1 MTKLRCALVGTGQQL
16 VACADQLLARGHEIV
31 GVLSDSQLVAGWA
44 ADHGVART
52 SPGDT
57 GRPWL
62 DGTSFD
68 YLLSIVN
75 HAILSPALLSSAAK
89 GAVNYHD
96 SPLPQ
101 YAGFN
106 ATAWA
111 ILDGRRTHGMTW
123 HLMTGDV
130 DGGPVLIQQPIEI
143 GDDDTAFTLAVKCSE
158 AGVETFAQL
167 LDQMERGPLSP
178 RPQQGSRSFHLRSD
192 RPGQALLDFSRPA
205 GELHAVVRGLTFG
218 PEDNWMA
225 TPKLAAPGGYLT
237 IAEAAL
243 DVSRTGAPGTVL
255 SINNDRIEVAAE
267 GGVLQLT
274 ALSTLEGESL
284 GPLQA
289 AARVG
294 LVQGGRLPAHD
305 AALSAD
311 IEAFD
316 GIVTKSERFWVGRL
330 ATLRG
335 ATIPELT
342 PHRGA
347 RRARTIRRPLP
358 APLAD
363 APESRRRTVLVAAL
377 AACLHR
383 LGNGSTFDVAMGVEL
398 PAAMR
403 PLYATA
409 VPLRSVVDVAAPF
422 TSLVEGIDTE
432 LTTLA
437 RRRTHARDAWRRYG
451 ALRDLDHGSRS
462 LPIGVRW
469 SADAGAAPAP
479 ELAEGS
485 SLTLVVS
492 AGATYTWAFD
502 ENAIG
507 AAAMTAFADRFDA
520 LLKAAL
526 ENGATPVGAL
536 PLVSENEREL
546 LLSTWQQTSQPYES
560 ALCVHEFFE
569 RQVERT
575 PDATAAVFG
584 DAELTYRALNERAN
598 RLAHRL
604 RRAGV
609 ERGTLVGISVERSL
623 DMLVG
628 LLGILKA
635 GAAYV
640 PIDPTYP
647 ADRLAIML
655 EDSRAP
661 IVVTQSHLVARL
673 PQSGAELL
681 LIDRMAF
688 DGTDDVG
695 NPRSAVGPR
704 DLAYVIFTSGSTGR
718 PKGTMIEHRNVSNFF
733 TGMDEVIGR
742 EPGVWLAVTSISFDI
757 SVLELFWTLARGFK
771 VVIAPEF
778 DRASIEQGFA
788 DTGHAATRMGFGL
801 FYFAADSGNVAGGN
815 AYRLLTEGAKFA
827 DAHGFDAVWTPERHF
842 HAFGGLYP
850 NPAVTTAA
858 LSTITSRVQLRAGSV
873 VLPLHNPLRVAE
885 DWAVIDQLSNGR
897 VGLSFAS
904 GWHVNDFAFMP
915 DNFERRREIML
926 EHLDTVL
933 KLWSGQKVAVRN
945 GAGATIEVS
954 VLPRPVQARPPI
966 WIASAGT
973 VDTFIL
979 AGRIGANVLT
989 NMLGQ
994 DLADLEAKFA
1004 AYRKSRR
1011 EHGHEGDGIIS
1022 VMLHPVVTDDSDP
1035 ARELARRPFS
1045 DYLASSFDLV
1055 KMAPKMFPAFRQ
1067 PSRSAEA
1074 PVVDQSA
1081 YTAEDMRALLDHA
1094 FERYF
1099 ETAGLFG
1106 TPERALGMLERLADI
1121 GATEVACL
1129 IDFGIE
1135 ADVVLDSLVHLER
1148 LQTLWAERV
1157 ERASQRARSPR
1168 YSLAEQIHRQGVTH
1182 LQCTPSVARTLAD
1195 DPASLAALSGL
1206 TTLLLGGEA
1215 LPADLADRVSAAVK
1229 GEVLNMY
1236 GPTETTVWSTT
1247 SSVRRGVA
1255 PTIGRPIA
1263 NTVIRILDEQRQL
1276 VPVRTPGELYI
1287 GGAGVVRGYLD
1298 RPELTAARFVDDPW
1312 SPGERLYRTGDLAR
1326 YDADG
1331 TIEYLGRLDDQ
1342 VKINGFRI
1350 ELGEIETVLSRHP
1363 AVRQGVVVARPAA
1376 DGKGSALVAYV
1387 VPRGGESSPDA
1398 DAGRVRDWRSV
1409 WDGTYQQARETN
1421 GTGDP
1426 RFRIAGWND
1435 SYTGQ
1440 PIPAPQMQEWLA
1452 HTVERIRALAPRRV
1466 VELGCGT
1473 GMILYRL
1480 LADVEHYTGID
1491 ISREA
1496 LDSIR
1501 RELTP
1506 AESAKV
1512 TLLEQP
1518 ADATDGVANR
1528 ACDVVVINSVAQ
1540 YFPSADYLTR
1550 VLRRAADLVEDGG
1563 HIFVGDVRSL
1573 EQLDAFHTAIEVR
1586 QAPANVAAG
1595 ELRSRVQRRA
1605 AHEKELVLSE
1615 RFFEALARA
1624 IPRLSRVEVEL
1635 KRGAARNELTAFR
1648 YDVVLHVGHA
1658 GAPAEP
1664 VPAAAASADRLD
1676 TIRAML
1682 ASEPATVYLTDV
1694 PNARLAGVARV
1705 RQALESGT
1713 AATVETLRSRLDGP
1727 DSGVDPEAL
1736 YTLSDAYEAHIRW
1749 ARSGDP
1755 ARFDALLRHRVRG
1768 ARASW
1773 PASSAGGNGTAA
1785 TVANVPAR
1793 MSDEDAL
1800 ASELRAH
1807 LRASVPEY
1815 MVPAA
1820 FVVLAALPLTP
1831 NGKIDRKALP
1841 DPERRAPAATS
1852 SYAPPTNDLEQQ
1864 IAAIWQDLLAVDRVG
1879 RQDNIFD
1886 LGANSLLTMQANSR
1900 LGTLLGRQVSL
1911 VSMFRYPTVESLA
1924 AHLGENG
1931 RSVATPSQDKR
1942 SRERATRA
1950 EQAAERRRALR
1961 AEQNER

>member
-1 MTKLRCALVGTGQQL
+1 MTKLRLALVGMGQQL

-31 GVLSDSQLVAGWA
+31 GVLSDSQVVAGWA
-44 ADHGVART
+44 AAHGVAHT
-52 SPGDT
+52 SPGDAEH
-57 GRPWL
+57 PWR

-75 HAILSPALLSSAAK
+75 HSILSPALLASATK

-96 SPLPQ
+96 SPLPR

-111 ILDGRRTHGMTW
+111 IIDGRTSHGTTW

-167 LDQMERGPLSP
+167 LDQLERGTRSP
-178 RPQQGSRSFHLRSD
+178 RAQEGPRSFHRRSD
-192 RPGQALLDFSRPA
+192 RPGQALLDFTRAA

-218 PEDNWMA
+218 PEDNWMT
-225 TPKLAAPGGYLT
+225 TPKLVAPDGYLT
-237 IAEAAL
+237 IAEATL
-243 DVSRTGAPGTVL
+243 DTTRTATPGTVL
-255 SINNDRIEVAAE
+255 SISNDRIEVAAQ

-274 ALSTLEGESL
+274 GLSTLEGEAL
-284 GPLQA
+284 GPLRA

-294 LVQGGRLPAHD
+294 LVQGGRLPTPD
-305 AALSAD
+305 AAMFAD
-311 IEAFD
+311 VEAFD
-316 GIVTKSERFWVGRL
+316 GIVTRSERFWVGRL
-330 ATLRG
+330 KTLRG
-335 ATIPELT
+335 ATIPELA

-347 RRARTIRRPLP
+347 RRTRVIRRPLP
-358 APLAD
+358 ASFAD
-363 APESRRRTVLVAAL
+363 APESRRRGVLVAAL

-383 LGNGSTFDVAMGVEL
+383 LGNGAAFDVAMDVEL
-398 PAAMR
+398 PAGMR

-409 VPLRSVVDVAAPF
+409 VPLRGVVDVTAPF
-422 TSLVEGIDTE
+422 ATLVEGIDAE
-432 LTTLA
+432 LATLA
-437 RRRTHARDAWRRYG
+437 RRRTYARDAWRRYG
-451 ALRDLDHGSRS
+451 ALRDLDHGRRS

-469 SADAGAAPAP
+469 SDDAGDASA
-479 ELAEGS
+479 LAEGS

-492 AGATYTWAFD
+492 AGGGYAWAFD
-502 ENAIG
+502 ENAIE
-507 AAAMTAFADRFDA
+507 AVAMSAFADRFDA

-526 ENGATPVGAL
+526 EKGATPVGAL
-536 PLVSENEREL
+536 PLVSEREREL
-546 LLSTWQQTSQPYES
+546 LLTTWQQTSRPYES
-560 ALCVHEFFE
+560 ELCLHEFFE

-575 PDATAAVFG
+575 PDVTAAVFG

-598 RLAHRL
+598 RLAHQL

-609 ERGTLVGISVERSL
+609 QPATLVGISVERSL

-628 LLGILKA
+628 LLGILKS
-635 GAAYV
+635 GGAYV
-640 PIDPTYP
+640 PLDPSYP

-655 EDSRAP
+655 EDSKAR
-661 IVVTQSHLVARL
+661 IVVTQSHLAGRL
-673 PQSGAELL
+673 PRSEADVL
-681 LIDRMAF
+681 LIDRMVG
-688 DGTDDVG
+688 DGRDDVG
-695 NPRSAVGPR
+695 NPRSGVGPR
-704 DLAYVIFTSGSTGR
+704 DLAYVMFTSGSTGR
-718 PKGTMIEHRNVSNFF
+718 PKGTMIEHRNVANFF
-733 TGMDEVIGR
+733 AGMDDVIGR

-788 DTGHAATRMGFGL
+788 DAGHAATRMGFGL
-801 FYFAADSGNVAGGN
+801 FYFAADSGSVAGGN

-885 DWAVIDQLSNGR
+885 DWAVIDQLSGGR

-904 GWHVNDFAFMP
+904 GWHVNDFALMP
-915 DNFERRREIML
+915 ENYERRREVML
-926 EHLDTVL
+926 EHIDTVL
-933 KLWSGQKVAVRN
+933 KLWSGQTVAVRN
-945 GAGATIEVS
+945 GAGVTIEVS

-1004 AYRKSRR
+1004 AYRKARR

-1022 VMLHPVVTDDSDP
+1022 VMLHTFVTDDTER
-1035 ARELARRPFS
+1035 ARALARRPFS

-1067 PSRSAEA
+1067 PSRSAA
-1074 PVVDQSA
+1074 DAAVVDQSV
-1081 YTAEDMRALLDHA
+1081 YTPEDMRALLDHA
-1094 FERYF
+1094 FDRYF

-1121 GATEVACL
+1121 GANEVACL

-1135 ADVVLDSLVHLER
+1135 PDLVLESLVHLKR

-1157 ERASQRARSPR
+1157 ERAAQRARTPR
-1168 YSLAEQIHRQGVTH
+1168 YGLAEQIHRQRVTH

-1195 DPASLAALSGL
+1195 DPKSLAALSGL
-1206 TTLLLGGEA
+1206 TALLLGGEA
-1215 LPADLADRVSAAVK
+1215 LPADLAERLSIAVQ
-1229 GEVLNMY
+1229 GQVLNMY
-1236 GPTETTVWSTT
+1236 GPTEATVWSTT

-1263 NTVIRILDEQRQL
+1263 NTVVRILDEQRQL

-1298 RPELTAARFVDDPW
+1298 RPALTAERFVVDPW

-1350 ELGEIETVLSRHP
+1350 ELGEIEAVLSRHP
-1363 AVRQGVVVARPAA
+1363 AIRQGVVVARPAA

-1387 VPRGGESSPDA
+1387 VPEGDDSSPAA
-1398 DAGRVRDWRSV
+1398 DAGRVRDWRRV
-1409 WDGTYQQARETN
+1409 WDGTYEQARALN
-1421 GTGDP
+1421 GAGDP

-1435 SYTGQ
+1435 SYTGR
-1440 PIPAPQMQEWLA
+1440 PIPVPQMQEWLD

-1473 GMILYRL
+1473 GMILYHL

-1491 ISREA
+1491 ISRGA
-1496 LDSIR
+1496 LESIR
-1501 RELTP
+1501 RELTA
-1506 AESAKV
+1506 AESRKV
-1512 TLLEQP
+1512 TLLEQA
-1518 ADATDGVANR
+1518 ADATGGTPDR
-1528 ACDVVVINSVAQ
+1528 SCDLVVINSVAQ

-1550 VLRRAADLVEDGG
+1550 VLRRAVDLVADGG

-1573 EQLDAFHTAIEVR
+1573 EQLGAFHTAIELR
-1586 QAPANVAAG
+1586 QAPAHVGVGA
-1595 ELRSRVQRRA
+1595 LRERVQRRA
-1605 AHEKELVLSE
+1605 AHEKELALSE
-1615 RFFEALARA
+1615 RFFEALACA
-1624 IPRLSRVEVEL
+1624 IPRLASVDVEL
-1635 KRGAARNELTAFR
+1635 KRGTARNELTAFR
-1648 YDVVLHVGHA
+1648 YDVVLHVGSA

-1664 VPAAAASADRLD
+1664 LRAPASSADRLD
-1676 TIRAML
+1676 TIRTML
-1682 ASEPATVYLTDV
+1682 ADEPSSVYLTDV
-1694 PNARLAGVARV
+1694 PNARLAGMSRV
-1705 RQALESGT
+1705 RQALESG
-1713 AATVETLRSRLDGP
+1713 APMTVEALRDRLDGP
-1727 DSGVDPEAL
+1727 DTGVDPEAL
-1736 YTLSDAYEAHIRW
+1736 YTLSDAYETRIRW

-1755 ARFDALLRHRVRG
+1755 ARFDAILRHRSHG
-1768 ARASW
+1768 PRAGW
-1773 PASSAGGNGTAA
+1773 PAPPAVGSGTVA

-1793 MSDEDAL
+1793 MSDEDTL
-1800 ASELRAH
+1800 ASELRTH

-1815 MVPAA
+1815 MVPTT

-1841 DPERRAPAATS
+1841 SPVRRAAAVATT
-1852 SYAPPTNDLEQQ
+1852 YAPPTNDLEQQ
-1864 IAAIWQDLLAVDRVG
+1864 IATIWQDLLAVDRVG
-1879 RQDNIFD
+1879 RRDNIFD

-1942 SRERATRA
+1942 TRERATRA
-1950 EQAAERRRALR
+1950 EQAAERRRVLR